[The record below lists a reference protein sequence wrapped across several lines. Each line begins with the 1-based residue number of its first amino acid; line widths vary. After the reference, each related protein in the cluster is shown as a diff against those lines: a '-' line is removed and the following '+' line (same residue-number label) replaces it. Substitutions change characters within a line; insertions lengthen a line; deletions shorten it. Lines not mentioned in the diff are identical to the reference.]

1 MKTQALLLAL
11 LVCLS
16 SAHAYS
22 ERGMKTYQKLCKSC
36 HGSEFRGAA
45 MLTMGEWEEVFEN
58 DDKGMIERHK
68 ESPEGLA
75 TIERSYYQNRKK
87 YLIKFLVR
95 NAKDS
100 GVVPGCDGNYC
111 GY

>member
-1 MKTQALLLAL
+1 MKTRVLLLACVL
-11 LVCLS
+11 GFV

-22 ERGMKTYQKLCKSC
+22 ERGMKTYQKLCKEC

-45 MLTMGEWEEVFEN
+45 MLTMEEWEEVFEN
-58 DDKGMIERHK
+58 GDRGMIERHK
-68 ESPEGLA
+68 ETPEGLA
-75 TIERSYYQNRKK
+75 TIERSYYQSRKK